1 MENDLHK
8 TNYNETE
15 INDYIFGSAEVVGL
29 MCLRV
34 FSEGNNAIFDELS
47 SYARRLGSAFQKVN
61 FLRDIHADYSRLGR
75 NYFPDVDMNQWNV
88 NRKQGSRKKHR
99 NRF

>member
-8 TNYNETE
+8 TTYNETE

-47 SYARRLGSAFQKVN
+47 SSARRLGKGISKSKF
-61 FLRDIHADYSRLGR
+61 S
-75 NYFPDVDMNQWNV
+75 
-88 NRKQGSRKKHR
+88 S
-99 NRF
+99 

>member
-34 FSEGNNAIFDELS
+34 FSESNNSIFDKLS

-61 FLRDIHADYSRLGR
+61 FLRDIHDDY
-75 NYFPDVDMNQWNV
+75 
-88 NRKQGSRKKHR
+88 
-99 NRF
+99 NRFGSKLFSRC